1 MTQKANNDSNATIPR
16 RTHLFCLIEA
26 TSIAGV
32 CRKDASTPRWRSNRS
47 RASEEIPQT
56 PEKLLRSAQKKK
68 ARWLDE
74 RLATGLDGGR

>member
-1 MTQKANNDSNATIPR
+1 
-16 RTHLFCLIEA
+16 
-26 TSIAGV
+26 V
-32 CRKDASTPRWRSNRS
+32 CRKDASTPHGRSNRS

-74 RLATGLDGGR
+74 GLATGLDGGR